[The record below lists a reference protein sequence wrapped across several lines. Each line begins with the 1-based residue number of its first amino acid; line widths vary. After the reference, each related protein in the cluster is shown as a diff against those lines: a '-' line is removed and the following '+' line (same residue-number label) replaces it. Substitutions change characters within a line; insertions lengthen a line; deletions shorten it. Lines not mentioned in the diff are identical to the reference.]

1 MPAESGPLVVIA
13 SSIWLSS
20 SPRRGCRPGFLRWR
34 PTIPHIRRP
43 RSSALTVRVYAQETA
58 FHCMGIVSR
67 DGAPG
72 QQPVMSMSP
81 RRPRHRAPA
90 RRTDRRLATGWPF
103 PRVRIARPRPGIN
116 LDTARRCV
124 PREICQY
131 AGRARGPL
139 QDPDPDKRS
148 SVVARIADLAEHSRT
163 RPVPELGSR
172 GAASGPGSGQGL
184 EEALGTAIAARVR
197 EFRLQLGWT
206 VGQLAAQS
214 GLSKGMLSKIE
225 NAQASPSLATLARLS
240 EALQVP
246 VTAFFRGLNEEQDVM
261 FVKAGR
267 GLNIEH
273 KGSGA
278 GHRYESLGIMRAPSN
293 TLEPLRVTLTERS
306 NTFPLYQHAGTELI
320 YMLSGRMEY
329 GYGSARYL
337 LESGDVLQFI
347 GGVPHG
353 PAALVELPIQ
363 FLSIKSI
370 TPST

>member
-13 SSIWLSS
+13 SSIWVSS

-67 DGAPG
+67 DGARG
-72 QQPVMSMSP
+72 QQPVLSMSP

-90 RRTDRRLATGWPF
+90 WRTYRGLAAGWPF
-103 PRVRIARPRPGIN
+103 LPARIARSRPGIN

-124 PREICQY
+124 PREHLSIC
-131 AGRARGPL
+131 RARPGP
-139 QDPDPDKRS
+139 PDRTRTPDKRS
-148 SVVARIADLAEHSRT
+148 SVVARIADLAEHTRT
-163 RPVPELGSR
+163 RPVPEMGNR
-172 GAASGPGSGQGL
+172 GAGSGQGL
-184 EEALGTAIAARVR
+184 EEALGTAIAARAR

-246 VTAFFRGLNEEQDVM
+246 VTAFFRGLHAEQDVM
-261 FVKAGR
+261 FVKPGK
-267 GLNIEH
+267 GLDIQH
-273 KGSGA
+273 KGSGP
-278 GHRYESLGIMRAPSN
+278 GHRYQSLGTMRAPHN
-293 TLEPLRVTLTERS
+293 TLENLLVTLTER
-306 NTFPLYQHAGTELI
+306 A
-320 YMLSGRMEY
+320 
-329 GYGSARYL
+329 
-337 LESGDVLQFI
+337 
-347 GGVPHG
+347 
-353 PAALVELPIQ
+353 
-363 FLSIKSI
+363 
-370 TPST
+370 

>member
-1 MPAESGPLVVIA
+1 MTQAAEHEYGAGPWEGPLPGADLPGAGLPGAGLPGPGGAIEDALAAVIA
-13 SSIWLSS
+13 
-20 SPRRGCRPGFLRWR
+20 
-34 PTIPHIRRP
+34 
-43 RSSALTVRVYAQETA
+43 E
-58 FHCMGIVSR
+58 
-67 DGAPG
+67 
-72 QQPVMSMSP
+72 
-81 RRPRHRAPA
+81 
-90 RRTDRRLATGWPF
+90 
-103 PRVRIARPRPGIN
+103 
-116 LDTARRCV
+116 
-124 PREICQY
+124 
-131 AGRARGPL
+131 
-139 QDPDPDKRS
+139 
-148 SVVARIADLAEHSRT
+148 
-163 RPVPELGSR
+163 
-172 GAASGPGSGQGL
+172 
-184 EEALGTAIAARVR
+184 RVR
-197 EFRLQLGWT
+197 ELRQQLGLT
-206 VGQLAAQS
+206 VAHLAELT

-225 NAQASPSLATLARLS
+225 NMQASPSLATLARLS
-240 EALQVP
+240 VALKVP

-267 GLNIEH
+267 GLDIER

-329 GYGSARYL
+329 GYGSSRYL

-370 TPST
+370 ISSA